1 MSRFATSLI
10 AAVSLVAVVL
20 SRVSLAS
27 VDTSATPNP
36 VPLVNQ
42 PLLPDATKPGGGALT
57 LTVNGTGFVSSALVH
72 WNGSALATTFV
83 SSSQLKATIL
93 PSDVAKAGT
102 ASVTVVNPAP
112 GGGTSNVVFFE
123 VTTATSSIA
132 LSAPRGFDAGSG
144 PQSVA
149 VGDFNG
155 DGKPDLAV
163 VNSYSNNVSILLG
176 NGDGTFQIHVD
187 YPTGAQP
194 GSVAIG
200 DFNGDGKLDLAVVN
214 SYSNNVSVLLGN
226 GNGTFQPAVSYGTGS
241 GTGPA
246 FVAVGDFNHDGK
258 LDLAVANS
266 NSSNVSVLLGNGD
279 GTFQTAVNYDVG
291 GAPTSIAVGDF
302 NHDGKLDLAVAN
314 SNSTYVSVLLGNGDG
329 TFQTAVNYDVGGA
342 PTSIA
347 VGDFNHDGKLDLAVA
362 VPVPG
367 PSTYVSVLLG
377 NGDGTFQTAVNYNAP
392 YAPDAVAVGDFNGD
406 GNLDLVVGNR
416 SSNISVF
423 LGNGDGTFRT
433 AVNYSAGYN
442 PSSVAVGDFNNDGT
456 LDLAVANSGSST
468 TVTVLLQS
476 PTVSLSNT
484 RLTYANQV
492 VATSSAS
499 QTVTLSNTSALALNI
514 SSIVITGTNATDF
527 AQTHTCGASLSPG
540 ASCTISLTF
549 KPTQLGSRAAS
560 VTITDNAAVSP
571 QQIALSGTG
580 VTSGPN
586 ATLSAS
592 LTFAAQTVGTAS
604 SAQSVTLINY
614 GRATLGITRIA
625 TSGDFSQTH
634 TCGSS
639 LAVLASCTI
648 SVTFTPTQQG
658 SRAGTL
664 SITDNAPGSPQ
675 TVSLSGTGT
684 TTQSADLSTSIQ
696 GPTICAHQGNIVYTI
711 TVTNHG
717 PNTASNVVMTD
728 STPLHTAFT
737 GVTTTTGSCTTP
749 PVGGAGT
756 VSCKATSLPNAA
768 SMTIKLDVKITF
780 ALHNQAIGD
789 TATATSATFDP
800 TTADNTAGTVCR
812 VN

>member
-42 PLLPDATKPGGGALT
+42 PLLPDATKLGGGALT

-246 FVAVGDFNHDGK
+246 FVAVGDFNRDGK

-266 NSSNVSVLLGNGD
+266 NSSN
-279 GTFQTAVNYDVG
+279 
-291 GAPTSIAVGDF
+291 
-302 NHDGKLDLAVAN
+302 
-314 SNSTYVSVLLGNGDG
+314 VSVLLGNGDG

-549 KPTQLGSRAAS
+549 KPTQVGSRAAS

-768 SMTIKLDVKITF
+768 SMTIKLGVKITF

>member
-302 NHDGKLDLAVAN
+302 NHDGKLDLAVA
-314 SNSTYVSVLLGNGDG
+314 
-329 TFQTAVNYDVGGA
+329 
-342 PTSIA
+342 
-347 VGDFNHDGKLDLAVA
+347 

-377 NGDGTFQTAVNYNAP
+377 NGDGTFQ
-392 YAPDAVAVGDFNGD
+392 
-406 GNLDLVVGNR
+406 
-416 SSNISVF
+416 
-423 LGNGDGTFRT
+423 T

-586 ATLSAS
+586 ATLAAS

-684 TTQSADLSTSIQ
+684 TTQSAD
-696 GPTICAHQGNIVYTI
+696 
-711 TVTNHG
+711 
-717 PNTASNVVMTD
+717 
-728 STPLHTAFT
+728 
-737 GVTTTTGSCTTP
+737 
-749 PVGGAGT
+749 
-756 VSCKATSLPNAA
+756 
-768 SMTIKLDVKITF
+768 
-780 ALHNQAIGD
+780 
-789 TATATSATFDP
+789 
-800 TTADNTAGTVCR
+800 
-812 VN
+812 

>member
-246 FVAVGDFNHDGK
+246 FVAVGDFNRDGK

-266 NSSNVSVLLGNGD
+266 NSSN
-279 GTFQTAVNYDVG
+279 
-291 GAPTSIAVGDF
+291 
-302 NHDGKLDLAVAN
+302 
-314 SNSTYVSVLLGNGDG
+314 VSVLLGNGDG

-768 SMTIKLDVKITF
+768 SMTIKLGVKITF

>member
-42 PLLPDATKPGGGALT
+42 QLLPDATKPGGGALT

-302 NHDGKLDLAVAN
+302 NHDGKLDLAVA
-314 SNSTYVSVLLGNGDG
+314 
-329 TFQTAVNYDVGGA
+329 
-342 PTSIA
+342 
-347 VGDFNHDGKLDLAVA
+347 

-549 KPTQLGSRAAS
+549 KPTQVGSRAAS

-780 ALHNQAIGD
+780 ALHSQAIGD

>member
-42 PLLPDATKPGGGALT
+42 QLLPDATKPGGGALT

-246 FVAVGDFNHDGK
+246 FVAVGDFNRDGK

-302 NHDGKLDLAVAN
+302 NHDGKLDLAVA
-314 SNSTYVSVLLGNGDG
+314 
-329 TFQTAVNYDVGGA
+329 
-342 PTSIA
+342 
-347 VGDFNHDGKLDLAVA
+347 

-367 PSTYVSVLLG
+367 PSTYVSMLLG

-549 KPTQLGSRAAS
+549 KPTQVGSRAAS

-768 SMTIKLDVKITF
+768 SMTIKLGVKITF
-780 ALHNQAIGD
+780 ALHSQAIGD

>member
-42 PLLPDATKPGGGALT
+42 QLLPDATKPGGGALT

-246 FVAVGDFNHDGK
+246 FVAVGDFNRDGK

-266 NSSNVSVLLGNGD
+266 NSSN
-279 GTFQTAVNYDVG
+279 
-291 GAPTSIAVGDF
+291 
-302 NHDGKLDLAVAN
+302 
-314 SNSTYVSVLLGNGDG
+314 VSVLLGNGDG

-549 KPTQLGSRAAS
+549 KPTQVGSRAAS

-586 ATLSAS
+586 ATLAAS

-768 SMTIKLDVKITF
+768 SMTIKLGVKITF

>member
-42 PLLPDATKPGGGALT
+42 PLLPDATKLGGGALT

-302 NHDGKLDLAVAN
+302 NHDGKLDLAVA
-314 SNSTYVSVLLGNGDG
+314 
-329 TFQTAVNYDVGGA
+329 
-342 PTSIA
+342 
-347 VGDFNHDGKLDLAVA
+347 

-549 KPTQLGSRAAS
+549 KPTQVGSRAAS

-768 SMTIKLDVKITF
+768 SMTIKLGVKITF

>member
-42 PLLPDATKPGGGALT
+42 QLLPDATKPGGGALT

-246 FVAVGDFNHDGK
+246 FVAVGDFNRDGK

-266 NSSNVSVLLGNGD
+266 NSSN
-279 GTFQTAVNYDVG
+279 
-291 GAPTSIAVGDF
+291 
-302 NHDGKLDLAVAN
+302 
-314 SNSTYVSVLLGNGDG
+314 VSVLLGNGDG

-549 KPTQLGSRAAS
+549 KPTQVGSRAAS

-768 SMTIKLDVKITF
+768 SMTIKLGVKITF

>member
-302 NHDGKLDLAVAN
+302 NHDGKLDLAVA
-314 SNSTYVSVLLGNGDG
+314 
-329 TFQTAVNYDVGGA
+329 
-342 PTSIA
+342 
-347 VGDFNHDGKLDLAVA
+347 

-468 TVTVLLQS
+468 TATVLLQS

-549 KPTQLGSRAAS
+549 KPTQVGSRAAS

-768 SMTIKLDVKITF
+768 SMTIKLGVKITF

>member
-1 MSRFATSLI
+1 
-10 AAVSLVAVVL
+10 
-20 SRVSLAS
+20 
-27 VDTSATPNP
+27 

-302 NHDGKLDLAVAN
+302 NHDGKLDLAVA
-314 SNSTYVSVLLGNGDG
+314 
-329 TFQTAVNYDVGGA
+329 
-342 PTSIA
+342 
-347 VGDFNHDGKLDLAVA
+347 

-549 KPTQLGSRAAS
+549 KPTQVGSRAAS

-768 SMTIKLDVKITF
+768 SMTIKLGVKITF
-780 ALHNQAIGD
+780 ALHSQAIGD

>member
-42 PLLPDATKPGGGALT
+42 QLLPDATKPGGGALT

-246 FVAVGDFNHDGK
+246 FV
-258 LDLAVANS
+258 
-266 NSSNVSVLLGNGD
+266 
-279 GTFQTAVNYDVG
+279 
-291 GAPTSIAVGDF
+291 AVGDF

-549 KPTQLGSRAAS
+549 KPTQVGSRAAS

-696 GPTICAHQGNIVYTI
+696 GPTICAHQGSIVYTI

-768 SMTIKLDVKITF
+768 SMTIKLGVKITF

>member
-246 FVAVGDFNHDGK
+246 FVAVGDFNRDGK
-258 LDLAVANS
+258 LDLAVANR
-266 NSSNVSVLLGNGD
+266 
-279 GTFQTAVNYDVG
+279 
-291 GAPTSIAVGDF
+291 
-302 NHDGKLDLAVAN
+302 
-314 SNSTYVSVLLGNGDG
+314 NSTNVSVLLGNGDG

-768 SMTIKLDVKITF
+768 SMTIKLGVKITF
-780 ALHNQAIGD
+780 ALHSQAIGD

>member
-42 PLLPDATKPGGGALT
+42 QLLPDATKPGGGALT

-246 FVAVGDFNHDGK
+246 FVAVGDFNRDGK

-266 NSSNVSVLLGNGD
+266 NSSN
-279 GTFQTAVNYDVG
+279 
-291 GAPTSIAVGDF
+291 
-302 NHDGKLDLAVAN
+302 
-314 SNSTYVSVLLGNGDG
+314 VSVLLGNGDG

-768 SMTIKLDVKITF
+768 SMTIKLGVKITF

>member
-246 FVAVGDFNHDGK
+246 FVAVGDFNRDGK

-266 NSSNVSVLLGNGD
+266 NSSN
-279 GTFQTAVNYDVG
+279 
-291 GAPTSIAVGDF
+291 
-302 NHDGKLDLAVAN
+302 
-314 SNSTYVSVLLGNGDG
+314 VSVLLGNGDG

-549 KPTQLGSRAAS
+549 KPTQVGSRAAS

-768 SMTIKLDVKITF
+768 SMTIKLGVKITF

>member
-266 NSSNVSVLLGNGD
+266 NSSN
-279 GTFQTAVNYDVG
+279 
-291 GAPTSIAVGDF
+291 
-302 NHDGKLDLAVAN
+302 
-314 SNSTYVSVLLGNGDG
+314 VSVLLGNGDG

-768 SMTIKLDVKITF
+768 SMTIKLGVKITF

>member
-246 FVAVGDFNHDGK
+246 FVAVGDFNRDGK

-266 NSSNVSVLLGNGD
+266 NSSN
-279 GTFQTAVNYDVG
+279 
-291 GAPTSIAVGDF
+291 
-302 NHDGKLDLAVAN
+302 
-314 SNSTYVSVLLGNGDG
+314 VSVLLGNGDG

-468 TVTVLLQS
+468 TATVLLQS

-768 SMTIKLDVKITF
+768 SMTIKLGVKITF

>member
-42 PLLPDATKPGGGALT
+42 QLLPDATKPGGGALT

-302 NHDGKLDLAVAN
+302 NHDGKLDLAVA
-314 SNSTYVSVLLGNGDG
+314 
-329 TFQTAVNYDVGGA
+329 
-342 PTSIA
+342 
-347 VGDFNHDGKLDLAVA
+347 

-549 KPTQLGSRAAS
+549 KPTQVGSRAAS

-768 SMTIKLDVKITF
+768 SMTIKLGVKITF

>member
-302 NHDGKLDLAVAN
+302 NHDGKLDLAVA
-314 SNSTYVSVLLGNGDG
+314 
-329 TFQTAVNYDVGGA
+329 
-342 PTSIA
+342 
-347 VGDFNHDGKLDLAVA
+347 

-549 KPTQLGSRAAS
+549 KPTQVGSRAAS

-768 SMTIKLDVKITF
+768 SMTIKLGVKITF

>member
-266 NSSNVSVLLGNGD
+266 NS
-279 GTFQTAVNYDVG
+279 
-291 GAPTSIAVGDF
+291 
-302 NHDGKLDLAVAN
+302 
-314 SNSTYVSVLLGNGDG
+314 TYVSVLLGNGDG

-367 PSTYVSVLLG
+367 PSTYVSMLLG

-549 KPTQLGSRAAS
+549 KPTQVGSRAAS

>member
-279 GTFQTAVNYDVG
+279 GTFQTAVNYYVG

-302 NHDGKLDLAVAN
+302 NHDGKLE
-314 SNSTYVSVLLGNGDG
+314 
-329 TFQTAVNYDVGGA
+329 
-342 PTSIA
+342 
-347 VGDFNHDGKLDLAVA
+347 LAVA

-468 TVTVLLQS
+468 TATVLLQS

-549 KPTQLGSRAAS
+549 KPTQVGSRAAS

-768 SMTIKLDVKITF
+768 SMTIKLGVKITF

-800 TTADNTAGTVCR
+800 TTADNTAGTV
-812 VN
+812 

>member
-246 FVAVGDFNHDGK
+246 FVAVGDFNRDGK

-266 NSSNVSVLLGNGD
+266 NSSN
-279 GTFQTAVNYDVG
+279 
-291 GAPTSIAVGDF
+291 
-302 NHDGKLDLAVAN
+302 
-314 SNSTYVSVLLGNGDG
+314 VSVLLGNGDG

-392 YAPDAVAVGDFNGD
+392 YAPDAVAVGEFNGD

-468 TVTVLLQS
+468 TATVLLQS

-549 KPTQLGSRAAS
+549 KPTQVGSRAAS

-768 SMTIKLDVKITF
+768 SMTIKLGVKITF

>member
-246 FVAVGDFNHDGK
+246 FVAVGDFNR
-258 LDLAVANS
+258 
-266 NSSNVSVLLGNGD
+266 
-279 GTFQTAVNYDVG
+279 
-291 GAPTSIAVGDF
+291 
-302 NHDGKLDLAVAN
+302 DGKLDLAVAN

-367 PSTYVSVLLG
+367 PSTYVSMLLG

-586 ATLSAS
+586 ATLAAS

-768 SMTIKLDVKITF
+768 SMTIKLGVKITF

>member
-266 NSSNVSVLLGNGD
+266 NS
-279 GTFQTAVNYDVG
+279 
-291 GAPTSIAVGDF
+291 
-302 NHDGKLDLAVAN
+302 
-314 SNSTYVSVLLGNGDG
+314 TYVSVLLGNGDG

-549 KPTQLGSRAAS
+549 KPTQVGSRAAS

-768 SMTIKLDVKITF
+768 SMTIKLGVKITF
-780 ALHNQAIGD
+780 ALHSQAIGD

>member
-246 FVAVGDFNHDGK
+246 FVAVGDFNR
-258 LDLAVANS
+258 
-266 NSSNVSVLLGNGD
+266 
-279 GTFQTAVNYDVG
+279 
-291 GAPTSIAVGDF
+291 
-302 NHDGKLDLAVAN
+302 DGKLDLAVAN

-549 KPTQLGSRAAS
+549 KPTQVGSRAAS

-768 SMTIKLDVKITF
+768 SMTIKLGVKITF

>member
-246 FVAVGDFNHDGK
+246 FVAVGDFNRDGK

-266 NSSNVSVLLGNGD
+266 NSSN
-279 GTFQTAVNYDVG
+279 
-291 GAPTSIAVGDF
+291 
-302 NHDGKLDLAVAN
+302 
-314 SNSTYVSVLLGNGDG
+314 VSVLLGNGDG

>member
-246 FVAVGDFNHDGK
+246 FVAVGDFNRDGK

-266 NSSNVSVLLGNGD
+266 NSSN
-279 GTFQTAVNYDVG
+279 
-291 GAPTSIAVGDF
+291 
-302 NHDGKLDLAVAN
+302 
-314 SNSTYVSVLLGNGDG
+314 VSVLLGNGDG

-768 SMTIKLDVKITF
+768 SMTIKLGVKITF
-780 ALHNQAIGD
+780 ALHSQAIGD

>member
-302 NHDGKLDLAVAN
+302 NHDGKLDLAVA
-314 SNSTYVSVLLGNGDG
+314 
-329 TFQTAVNYDVGGA
+329 
-342 PTSIA
+342 
-347 VGDFNHDGKLDLAVA
+347 

-367 PSTYVSVLLG
+367 PSTYVSMLLG

-549 KPTQLGSRAAS
+549 KPTQVGSRAAS

-768 SMTIKLDVKITF
+768 SMTIKLGVKITF
-780 ALHNQAIGD
+780 ALHSQAIGD

>member
-42 PLLPDATKPGGGALT
+42 QLLPDATKPGGGALT

-302 NHDGKLDLAVAN
+302 NHDGKLDLAVA
-314 SNSTYVSVLLGNGDG
+314 
-329 TFQTAVNYDVGGA
+329 
-342 PTSIA
+342 
-347 VGDFNHDGKLDLAVA
+347 

-468 TVTVLLQS
+468 TATVLLQS

-549 KPTQLGSRAAS
+549 KPTQVGSRAAS

-768 SMTIKLDVKITF
+768 SMTIKLGVKITF
-780 ALHNQAIGD
+780 ALHSQAIGD

>member
-246 FVAVGDFNHDGK
+246 FVAVGDFNRDGK

-266 NSSNVSVLLGNGD
+266 NSSN
-279 GTFQTAVNYDVG
+279 
-291 GAPTSIAVGDF
+291 
-302 NHDGKLDLAVAN
+302 
-314 SNSTYVSVLLGNGDG
+314 VSVLLGNGDG

-468 TVTVLLQS
+468 TATVLLQS

-549 KPTQLGSRAAS
+549 KPTQVGSRAAS

-768 SMTIKLDVKITF
+768 SMTIKLGVKITF

>member
-246 FVAVGDFNHDGK
+246 FVAVGDFNR
-258 LDLAVANS
+258 
-266 NSSNVSVLLGNGD
+266 
-279 GTFQTAVNYDVG
+279 
-291 GAPTSIAVGDF
+291 
-302 NHDGKLDLAVAN
+302 DGKLDLAVAN

-367 PSTYVSVLLG
+367 PSTYVSMLLG

-549 KPTQLGSRAAS
+549 KPTQVGSRAAS

-768 SMTIKLDVKITF
+768 SMTIKLGVKITF

>member
-302 NHDGKLDLAVAN
+302 NHDGKLDLAVA
-314 SNSTYVSVLLGNGDG
+314 
-329 TFQTAVNYDVGGA
+329 
-342 PTSIA
+342 
-347 VGDFNHDGKLDLAVA
+347 

-549 KPTQLGSRAAS
+549 KPTQVGSRAAS

-586 ATLSAS
+586 ATLAAS

-768 SMTIKLDVKITF
+768 SMTIKLGVKITF